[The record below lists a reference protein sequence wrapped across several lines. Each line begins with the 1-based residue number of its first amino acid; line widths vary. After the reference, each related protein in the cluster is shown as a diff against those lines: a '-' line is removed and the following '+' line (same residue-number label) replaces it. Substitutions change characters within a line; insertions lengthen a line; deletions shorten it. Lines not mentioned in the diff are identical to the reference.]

1 MGSCHMI
8 SCRFAKNGH
17 LDVYTGTAQECHMK
31 TLGESGIGELLIE
44 QLFKQVKM
52 VPYTAVHARVI
63 SFSSSHYTLL
73 LDGGAVPWPE
83 Q

>member
-1 MGSCHMI
+1 
-8 SCRFAKNGH
+8 
-17 LDVYTGTAQECHMK
+17 MK
-31 TLGESGIGELLIE
+31 TRGGVIGELLME